1 METGYPRD
9 AMERGLLFTDYSYL
23 VPFAII
29 IYDHMLTFQFEVEYI
44 WKRPKR
50 RSSYLFLLI
59 RYVSLLSNIGVMLLN
74 FGDVA
79 TDNCNTW
86 NIARIS
92 LLILQCTL
100 SDVILGLR
108 IYVMYNFG
116 RIVLACLCA
125 VGFITITLAVLS
137 IVDQTWISSGLSSC
151 QYGIQKSTA
160 IRMAGAWEAQFVCD
174 VTVFTF
180 TVVRSYRQG
189 FKIPGSILDFMV
201 HDGAMY
207 FAVLALVNLANIL
220 MYYIG
225 DPWTAASLSW
235 FTSTISVTMI
245 CRLMLNLHEAADIGI
260 FTEHSTILSIQ
271 FAHSLSDRDD
281 EESVIEDQRS
291 RNSVL
296 E

>member
-29 IYDHMLTFQFEVEYI
+29 IYDHMLTFQFEVD
-44 WKRPKR
+44 
-50 RSSYLFLLI
+50 
-59 RYVSLLSNIGVMLLN
+59 NIGVMLLN

-79 TDNCNTW
+79 TD
-86 NIARIS
+86 
-92 LLILQCTL
+92 CTL

-125 VGFITITLAVLS
+125 VGFITITLAVWS

-207 FAVLALVNLANIL
+207 FAVLALANLANIL